1 MFDVT
6 WVQEWIWRQLLRGQ
20 VPKADTHSAHYSV
33 MFQATKVPKY
43 GQEKCQK
50 KSPEKEE
57 VEVVTADG
65 SASNADGAPPRAGG
79 GLPSTVPTHRCGLE
93 NARSHDSE
101 SGHTTTLSARTILDA
116 GKN

>member
-1 MFDVT
+1 MPTIQSCFRL
-6 WVQEWIWRQLLRGQ
+6 QKY
-20 VPKADTHSAHYSV
+20 PK
-33 MFQATKVPKY
+33 K

-101 SGHTTTLSARTILDA
+101 SGHTTTLSASTILDA